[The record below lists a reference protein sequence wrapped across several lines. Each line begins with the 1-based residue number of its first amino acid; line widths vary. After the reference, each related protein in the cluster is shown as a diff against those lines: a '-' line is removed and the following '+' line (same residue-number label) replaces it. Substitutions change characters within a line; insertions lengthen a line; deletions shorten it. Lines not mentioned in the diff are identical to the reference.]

1 MPKIIASQTIVLPIA
16 ALACAATVGAWLG
29 FSSCGG
35 YVWHSYLGYTVLTLA
50 AMTVLFSPGS
60 FTKRAGLA
68 ILVVVSFLIA
78 RGAGF
83 AAYLGAGSPGEYL
96 RQLGSTFSSGL
107 C

>member
-1 MPKIIASQTIVLPIA
+1 MPKIIAGHAVALPVV
-16 ALACAATVGAWLG
+16 ALVGAVAVGAWLG

-35 YVWHSYLGYTVLTLA
+35 YVWHTYLGYSVLVLA
-50 AMTVLFSPGS
+50 LLAVLLGS
-60 FTKRAGLA
+60 GSIAKRAGLA
-68 ILVVVSFLIA
+68 ILVVGAFLAA

-83 AAYLGAGSPGEYL
+83 ATYVGAGSPGEYL